1 MATKGVVLSPGGST
15 APGTTDPTGPRPRR
29 NEGSPM
35 SRTHHRA
42 VAVAA
47 LCTGAL
53 ALSGC
58 AVIGGT
64 SSSKAVGS
72 DEHLSSSY
80 QLVEPGTLTVCSDVP
95 YPPFEFEQDG
105 KITGYD
111 IELVKAIAE
120 KLELDVNIID
130 SSFEAIESG
139 ASLTGCDLNASS
151 ISITEA
157 RQRVMAFTSPYLDDD
172 LVLIARKDKGFTS
185 VDDLGDARV
194 GVQAATTGDEYA
206 TEQGL
211 NVVQYE
217 DGGMQVQ
224 ALKAGNVDAAL
235 GNQSVL
241 LYELKDDDR
250 FGIVEE
256 LPTGEQLGMA
266 VGAEKAQLLSAVDR
280 SLQELRTEGR
290 VAELQDKWFG
300 HVQEDYK

>member
-1 MATKGVVLSPGGST
+1 
-15 APGTTDPTGPRPRR
+15 
-29 NEGSPM
+29 M
-35 SRTHHRA
+35 SRTHTRA

-47 LCTGAL
+47 ACTGAL

-80 QLVEPGTLTVCSDVP
+80 QLVEPGTLTVCSDIP

-105 KITGYD
+105 EITGYD
-111 IELVKAIAE
+111 IELVEAVAE
-120 KLELDVNIID
+120 KLELGVNIID

-157 RQRVMAFTSPYLDDD
+157 RQRVMAFTSPYLNDD
-172 LVLIARKDKGFTS
+172 LVLVARKDRGFS
-185 VDDLGDARV
+185 GVDGLGDARV
-194 GVQAATTGDEYA
+194 GVQAATTGDAYA
-206 TEQGL
+206 SEQGL

-250 FGIVEE
+250 FEIVEE

-290 VAELQDKWFG
+290 LAELQDKWFG
-300 HVQEDYK
+300 HVQEDYQ